1 MFDPK
6 LYCNDCDRLC
16 LDEEKIKE
24 MVTMTENQKKPVHR
38 PARVALVVAA
48 LAAALGITASAAE
61 IPAIKEFFTT
71 MFITIAIKDDP
82 ALGLSLPTVSVEERE
97 GRRILVVNE
106 DEVDV
111 TDALVQKG
119 EYLYE
124 GDGFQVAVDEDGAA
138 VVTTYGDDGMT
149 VTYSVGEAESQSGA
163 IYKVATEGDISYD
176 DYTVSV
182 DTEGTDTS
190 VGTEA
195 DRMGVYNIVTD
206 ESGAIAISPVTE
218 K

>member
-38 PARVALVVAA
+38 PARVALVAAA

-111 TDALVQKG
+111 TDALVLKG
-119 EYLYE
+119 E
-124 GDGFQVAVDEDGAA
+124 
-138 VVTTYGDDGMT
+138 
-149 VTYSVGEAESQSGA
+149 
-163 IYKVATEGDISYD
+163 
-176 DYTVSV
+176 
-182 DTEGTDTS
+182 
-190 VGTEA
+190 
-195 DRMGVYNIVTD
+195 
-206 ESGAIAISPVTE
+206 
-218 K
+218 